1 MSSKQTLND
10 LVDALASGAIEIVD
24 LSGPLGPK
32 TPLIKIPP
40 EYGPDTPPIEIHSQP
55 PEYFGRGIGSNSANI
70 PAHILMHRRIGS
82 QAKITQ
88 MARRIKFRSR
98 ASSRRLA

>member
-40 EYGPDTPPIEIHSQP
+40 ECGPDTPP
-55 PEYFGRGIGSNSANI
+55 
-70 PAHILMHRRIGS
+70 
-82 QAKITQ
+82 
-88 MARRIKFRSR
+88 
-98 ASSRRLA
+98 

>member
-40 EYGPDTPPIEIHSQP
+40 EYGPDTPPIEIHSA
-55 PEYFGRGIGSNSANI
+55 RS
-70 PAHILMHRRIGS
+70 ILVVELAQTRR
-82 QAKITQ
+82 T
-88 MARRIKFRSR
+88 FRHTF
-98 ASSRRLA
+98 